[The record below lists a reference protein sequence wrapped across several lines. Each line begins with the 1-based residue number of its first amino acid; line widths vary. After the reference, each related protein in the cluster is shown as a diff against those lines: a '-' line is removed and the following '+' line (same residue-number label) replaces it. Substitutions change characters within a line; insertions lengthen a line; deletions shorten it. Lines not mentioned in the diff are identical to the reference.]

1 MGAIGLPTEDTMRD
15 FIHRA
20 FKFADHYRGTV
31 AGVGILAGLV
41 GFTGCSNI
49 DARVPSTQTGKIVN
63 ADQREQEYVAE
74 IRAIRAGLAEHQ
86 AAIEVAGRKIDSL
99 IQTAEQLDE
108 DFDFDLRRI
117 TEEIEA
123 RNRIIASTVGVVQ
136 AAVPVAGPWIE
147 LLLPALGLGGVAV
160 AGGVTVDNRRKDKVI
175 AKAKADREAA
185 K

>member
-41 GFTGCSNI
+41 GFTGCAAW
-49 DARVPSTQTGKIVN
+49 DAQVPSSQTGQTVGV
-63 ADQREQEYVAE
+63 DGREAEYIAE
-74 IRAIRAGLAEHQ
+74 INAIRAEILTH
-86 AAIEVAGRKIDSL
+86 
-99 IQTAEQLDE
+99 QTAAQDAGNRIAALVQRAEQIDA
-108 DFDFDLRRI
+108 DFEYDLARI
-117 TEEIEA
+117 TAEIEA
-123 RNRIIASTVGVVQ
+123 RNRFIASTVGVVQ

>member
-1 MGAIGLPTEDTMRD
+1 MQD
-15 FIHRA
+15 FVHRIV
-20 FKFADHYRGTV
+20 KTVDHYRGTV
-31 AGVGILAGLV
+31 AGFAILAGLV

-49 DARVPSTQTGKIVN
+49 DARIPSTQTGNTVN
-63 ADQREQEYVAE
+63 ADQREIEYTTE
-74 IRAIRAGLAEHQ
+74 IRAIRGELAENQ
-86 AAIEVAGRKIDSL
+86 AVIAEAGRRIDAL

-117 TEEIEA
+117 AAEIEQ
-123 RNRIIASTVGVVQ
+123 RNAIVNNTLGVVKS
-136 AAVPVAGPWIE
+136 VLPVSAPWIE